1 MTDSDG
7 KPRYCFDDLR
17 HGAAALFIEQGWTP
31 RRPRDTLGEAS
42 IATITQHYST
52 LFDRVGDDRVAMDLM
67 AQRLI
72 GPP

>member
-31 RRPRDTLGEAS
+31 RQLRDTLGEAS
-42 IATITQHYST
+42 IATITRHYGT
-52 LFDRVGDDRVAMDLM
+52 LFDRVAMDLM